1 MSSQATNPNYV
12 ETEDGWVKQ
21 DQSQVRGRGPFDKP
35 IPPVRVGSLPL
46 VRGGNGK
53 VDWKK
58 VEEEKRGQA

>member
-1 MSSQATNPNYV
+1 MANTTNPNWIK
-12 ETEDGWVKQ
+12 TKNGWVKR
-21 DQSQVRGRGPFDKP
+21 DQSVTRGQSPFDKP

-58 VEEEKRGQA
+58 VEEEKKGGQS